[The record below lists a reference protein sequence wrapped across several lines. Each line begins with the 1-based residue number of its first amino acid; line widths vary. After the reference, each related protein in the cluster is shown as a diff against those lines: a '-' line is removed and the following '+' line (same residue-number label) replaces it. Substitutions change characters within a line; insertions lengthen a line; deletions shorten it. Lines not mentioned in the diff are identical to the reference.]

1 MTDRTRPRFASVA
14 RSWLAVL
21 LGFRLSNQKQPLA
34 TRMIR
39 LKAGVVERLKSSP
52 MAAKTH
58 MASGMRWGGGA
69 ARGVLREEFQ
79 ARRGGGEDGARLG
92 GGGGGGVRN
101 GEQQGDQR
109 RKERAGI

>member
-1 MTDRTRPRFASVA
+1 
-14 RSWLAVL
+14 LAVL

-58 MASGMRWGGGA
+58 MAKGMRW
-69 ARGVLREEFQ
+69 
-79 ARRGGGEDGARLG
+79 
-92 GGGGGGVRN
+92 
-101 GEQQGDQR
+101 
-109 RKERAGI
+109 